1 MKIGEEG
8 HNKTFSYAYII
19 LSPRVKRENFYINQ
33 ANLKKCAF
41 LMVSANW
48 WSESWHLSNSIPL
61 NAFPNGLAEEPCS
74 LLLTFWPYLPVPCVT
89 FCAVLGSKFC
99 PVCRLCHF
107 TLHLAFHF
115 RGPQIVFW
123 THPSWVAGK
132 YICHELACHFRLILA
147 FFDQKVPKIWRG
159 NGLNK
164 K

>member
-19 LSPRVKRENFYINQ
+19 LSPRVKRENLYINQ

-61 NAFPNGLAEEPCS
+61 NAFTNGLAEEPCS

-99 PVCRLCHF
+99 PVWELYSSIKHW
-107 TLHLAFHF
+107 AFHCPGSQVVSL
-115 RGPQIVFW
+115 RSHGLIIW
-123 THPSWVAGK
+123 TNTSWVARK
-132 YICHELACHFRLILA
+132 YIFYDVVCCFRLNLA
-147 FFDQKVPKIWRG
+147 SF
-159 NGLNK
+159 
-164 K
+164 